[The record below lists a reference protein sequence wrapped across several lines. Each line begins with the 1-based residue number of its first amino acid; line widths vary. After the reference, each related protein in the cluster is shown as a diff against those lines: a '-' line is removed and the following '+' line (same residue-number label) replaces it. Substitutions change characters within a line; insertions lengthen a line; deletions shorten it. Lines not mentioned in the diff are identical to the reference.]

1 MAKKEESFFNIV
13 KQQKLNDELLE
24 VIFLDYN
31 MKKLEAFYFPFT
43 FLFSLPVPPS
53 SPPLPP
59 LPHPPKGENKPSEKD
74 TSFYFV
80 LKPLESAI
88 REKQQW
94 FGTRQLENLFIM
106 LLVTTILSEYVIS

>member
-1 MAKKEESFFNIV
+1 
-13 KQQKLNDELLE
+13 
-24 VIFLDYN
+24 
-31 MKKLEAFYFPFT
+31 MKHMEAFYFPFT
-43 FLFSLPVPPS
+43 FLSSLPVPPS
-53 SPPLPP
+53 SPPL
-59 LPHPPKGENKPSEKD
+59 LSFLHPPKGENKPSEKD

-106 LLVTTILSEYVIS
+106 PLVTTILSEYAMS